1 MKKLLLPLSLSL
13 MGSAHAATQKGFD
26 TEIYGFLKASAM
38 YSTEALA
45 SFNNVNMSAPTH
57 AVAQPPASAAS
68 DKTGRL
74 SFQTAQSRAGVNL
87 KKGENLSAKFEF
99 DFIDFSKSSPTT
111 QMNPRVRI
119 ASVTYIM
126 NNQKI
131 IIGQDWDL
139 FSPVNAFT
147 FNYVGMY
154 FEAGNVGFMRQ
165 QAQYLNTQGKWEFG
179 GAVGMAGNNPG
190 ITDNDLEL
198 GKAPTYSGRVS
209 YALSSGR
216 VGFSGIYAR
225 LKYAA
230 NDSHHESYGL
240 NAFLENTFGETSV
253 KTEAYYG
260 QNLNN
265 IGSLGIGKGNTVDD
279 VKEYGAH
286 LSASYKLTVTNVPF
300 VGLGVA
306 RVDNSKSLPAFNRP
320 STSVVIAS
328 PGISSNLV
336 SRVGW
341 EYKVTE
347 DFSWVS
353 ELSRY
358 ETSSKLTATN
368 KQTNIAYGLESGV
381 QLRF

>member
-1 MKKLLLPLSLSL
+1 MKKLLLPLSLTL
-13 MGSAHAATQKGFD
+13 LGSAHAATQKGFD
-26 TEIYGFLKASAM
+26 AEFYGFVKASAM
-38 YSTEALA
+38 YSSEAVG
-45 SFNNVNMSAPTH
+45 SFNNINMSAPTH
-57 AVAQPPASAAS
+57 AVAQTTSA
-68 DKTGRL
+68 DKTSRMG
-74 SFQTAQSRAGVNL
+74 FQTAMSRAGVNL
-87 KKGENLSAKFEF
+87 KKDEHLSAKLEF

-119 ASVTYIM
+119 AAITYAVD
-126 NNQKI
+126 NHKF

-147 FNYVGMY
+147 FDYVGMY
-154 FEAGNVGFMRQ
+154 FQAGNVGFMRQ

-190 ITDNDLEL
+190 ITDSDLEL

-216 VGFSGIYAR
+216 MGLSGIYGR

-265 IGSLGIGKGNTVDD
+265 IGSLGIGKGNAAND

-286 LSASYKLTVTNVPF
+286 LSASYKVTATNVPF
-300 VGLGVA
+300 AGVGLA
-306 RVDNSKSLPAFNRP
+306 RIDNTKSLPSFSHPVGA
-320 STSVVIAS
+320 VISA
-328 PGISSNLV
+328 PGISSNFL

-347 DFSWVS
+347 DFSWIS
-353 ELSRY
+353 EVSRY
-358 ETSSKLTATN
+358 ETTSKLTATN
-368 KQTNIAYGLESGV
+368 NQTNIAYGLESGV

>member
-1 MKKLLLPLSLSL
+1 MKKLLFPLSLTL
-13 MGSAHAATQKGFD
+13 LGSAQAATQKGFD
-26 TEIYGFLKASAM
+26 AEFYGFLKASAM
-38 YSTEALA
+38 YSTEALG
-45 SFNNVNMSAPTH
+45 SFNNINMSAPTH
-57 AVAQPPASAAS
+57 AVAQPAISAAA

-87 KKGENLSAKFEF
+87 KKGDNLSAKFEF

-119 ASVTYIM
+119 ASVTYLLDSHS
-126 NNQKI
+126 KF

-139 FSPVNAFT
+139 FSPVNAYT
-147 FNYVGMY
+147 FDYVGMY
-154 FEAGNVGFMRQ
+154 FQAGNVGFMRQ
-165 QAQYLNTQGKWEFG
+165 QLQYLNTQGNWEFG
-179 GAVGMAGNNPG
+179 AAVGMAGNNPG

-198 GKAPTYSGRVS
+198 GKAPTYSGRAS
-209 YALSSGR
+209 YALSNGR
-216 VGFSGIYAR
+216 VGLSGIYGR

-240 NAFLENTFGETSV
+240 NAFMENTFGEFGV

-279 VKEYGAH
+279 VKEYGGH
-286 LSASYKLTVTNVPF
+286 LTGNYKVTTKNVPF
-300 VGLGVA
+300 AGVGLA
-306 RVDNSKSLPAFNRP
+306 RVDNSQALPAFNRP
-320 STSVVIAS
+320 VGAVISA
-328 PGISSNLV
+328 PGISSNFV
-336 SRVGW
+336 SRLGW
-341 EYKVTE
+341 EYKVTD
-347 DFSWVS
+347 DFSWIS

-358 ETSSKLTATN
+358 ETTSKLTATN
-368 KQTNIAYGLESGV
+368 NQTNIAYGLESGV